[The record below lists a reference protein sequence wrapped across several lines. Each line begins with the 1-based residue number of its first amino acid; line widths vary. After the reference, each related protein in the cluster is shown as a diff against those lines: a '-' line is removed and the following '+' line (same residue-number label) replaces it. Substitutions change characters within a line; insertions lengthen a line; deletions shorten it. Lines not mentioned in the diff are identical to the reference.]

1 MYYAVKGNKQLKI
14 EEAEKGAYL
23 NLGYDIA
30 EQQGNELKITDHAP
44 SKTVLWAVYQKVLQE
59 NVELKKQVALSGTGT
74 AEAVDG
80 MKVQLA
86 DAQKEIESLK
96 AQLVDAKKT
105 AKAEK

>member
-1 MYYAVKGNKQLKI
+1 MHYAVKGNKQLKI

-30 EQQGNELKITDHAP
+30 EQQGNKLEITDHAP
-44 SKTVLWAVYQKVLQE
+44 SKTVLWAVHQKVLQE
-59 NVELKKQVALSGTGT
+59 NAELQKQVAISGTGS

-86 DAQKEIESLK
+86 DALKEIESLK
-96 AQLVDAKKT
+96 TQLADAKKT